1 MKDITEK
8 EKENSLLLAI
18 KVILETIR
26 ILTLPGLW
34 ILIRFKEIRHLVV
47 DKVDFRIIESIKN
60 YNANRIIHFFLIGI
74 II

>member
-8 EKENSLLLAI
+8 EKEDSLLMARN
-18 KVILETIR
+18 VILETIR

-34 ILIRFKEIRHLVV
+34 ILIGFKEIRHLVV

-60 YNANRIIHFFLIGI
+60 YNANRISHFYLIGVI
-74 II
+74 I